1 MLGSISPSG
10 NGYSVTLIN
19 KKDRKDRIRFLPG
32 FSAGEFELLDVK
44 QDSVSSMNSKVHI
57 RKGGQKAWITYDE
70 KLIKARPSVASK
82 KPVSKSKTAKS
93 RSGPPIPGRSG
104 VSKPTSRVRHVPKS
118 GR

>member
-32 FSAGEFELLDVK
+32 FSAGEFKLLDVK
-44 QDSVSSMNSKVHI
+44 QDSVSSMNSKVRI
-57 RKGGQKAWITYDE
+57 SKGSQTAWITYDE

-82 KPVSKSKTAKS
+82 SPVAKNKTSKS

-104 VSKPTSRVRHVPKS
+104 ASKPTARVRRVPKT